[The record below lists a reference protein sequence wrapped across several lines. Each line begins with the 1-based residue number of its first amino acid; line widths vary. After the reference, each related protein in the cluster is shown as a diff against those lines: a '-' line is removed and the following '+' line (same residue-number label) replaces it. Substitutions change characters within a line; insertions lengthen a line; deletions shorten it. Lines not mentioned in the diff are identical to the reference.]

1 MMHTRTV
8 FLALALLAATLWASP
23 AAAQTGT
30 GHGPSQPV
38 TIVVEQFGLGGVFR
52 PGGHFGIRL
61 ALTDSADKPRA
72 AVVVLHLPD
81 PDGDTMLAA
90 RQITLNPGRP
100 LGLWLYGQLPWKFG
114 PSQFVQ
120 ISVHE
125 APDGASV
132 DEAASSGRLIGATR
146 VTPQSPNAIADDT
159 HGLMGVVGASAP
171 GLEQYEMR
179 TRDTNITTDFGH
191 EPIRVVS
198 GILPETLPDDWRGMA
213 AMEAIVWTEGDP
225 LRLEGDRPGAIRE
238 WVRRGGH
245 LVVMVP
251 SFGSAWFNDT
261 NPLRDLM
268 PAADITRHEDADL
281 SAFRHWLTTP
291 EFALRAPRTRG
302 VVHSFQPV
310 ADAEVGQA
318 SCIIEG
324 PYGCIAMRRIV
335 GAGMVTVIGLDL
347 TNRRLTEAIPVRA
360 DMFWHRILGKRFSLP
375 TMKEQGEIAQQGG
388 GFSRASTVFLDRS
401 IGSAITQVTA
411 AGVGV
416 LLGVVVF
423 ALYWIVAGPGGFAVL
438 KARGLVRHAWVG
450 FALTT
455 AAFTAVAWAG
465 ATWIKPRRIIA
476 THLTF
481 LDHVYGQPTQA
492 ARTWASILLPG
503 YGDATVFVGRAG
515 ADESFRQ
522 SILPWADPTETNRRL
537 SFPDARSYAAD
548 IRRPDRL
555 SVPTRA
561 TNKQF
566 IIDWAGGPT
575 WSMPQPVSDDER
587 PRLIRRGGSWSLSG
601 SLVHNLPDK
610 LVNVRVF
617 LVVGQI
623 SEQQGAQ
630 NRQDRKWG
638 SMHAETY
645 SWGFER
651 GIWEPGQ
658 VMPLS
663 IFNRP
668 AASAAGEA
676 ILRALVPTT
685 RLDMLALDE
694 FSPVDLPE
702 MLSDYERMSFASMLQ
717 QPAFER
723 SAGTTGQSFK
733 RVVRRA
739 ALGPDLG
746 RWFTQPC
753 IIITGVIEGPTPV
766 PLSILSDDTLRP
778 IPSTGRT
785 VVRWVYPLEPAP
797 PVFAGTVQI
806 NTSDA
811 KQPAA
816 TPEP

>member
-1 MMHTRTV
+1 MMHPRTL
-8 FLALALLAATLWASP
+8 FLTLAILVATLWAAP
-23 AAAQTGT
+23 AAAQTGA
-30 GHGPSQPV
+30 GPVPSQAV
-38 TIVVEQFGLGGVFR
+38 TIAVEQFGLGGVFR
-52 PGGHFGIRL
+52 PGGHFGMRL
-61 ALTDSADKPRA
+61 ALTDSSDKPRA

-100 LGLWLYGQLPWKFG
+100 LGLWLYGQMPWKFG

-132 DEAASSGRLIGATR
+132 EEAASSGRLIGATR
-146 VTPQSPNAIADDT
+146 VTPPSPNSIADET
-159 HGLMGVVGASAP
+159 HGLIGVVGASAP

-191 EPIRVVS
+191 EPVRIVS
-198 GILPETLPDDWRGMA
+198 GILPETLPDEWRGLA
-213 AMEAIVWTEGDP
+213 AMEAVIWADGDP
-225 LRLEGDRPGAIRE
+225 LRLEGDRPAAIRE

-245 LVVMVP
+245 LVVVLP
-251 SFGSAWFNDT
+251 AFGNAWFNDA
-261 NPLRDLM
+261 NPLLDLL

-291 EFALRAPRTRG
+291 AHAARAPRISG
-302 VVHSFQPV
+302 VVHGFEPR
-310 ADAEVGQA
+310 ADADVGQA
-318 SCIIEG
+318 ACIIEG
-324 PYGCIAMRRIV
+324 PYGCVAMRRIV
-335 GAGMVTVIGLDL
+335 GAGLVTMIGIDL
-347 TNRRLTEAIPVRA
+347 NNRRLTEAMPVRA
-360 DMFWHRILGKRFSLP
+360 DVFWHRILGKRFSLP
-375 TMKEQGEIAQQGG
+375 TIVEQAEIAQQGG
-388 GFSRASTVFLDRS
+388 GFSRTSTVYLDRS
-401 IGSAITQVTA
+401 IGSGITQVTA

-416 LLGVVVF
+416 LLGVIVF
-423 ALYWIVAGPGGFAVL
+423 AVYWIVAGPGGFAVL
-438 KARGLVRHAWVG
+438 KARGMVRHAWVG

-455 AAFTAVAWAG
+455 AAFTAIAWAG
-465 ATWIKPRRIIA
+465 ATWIKPKRIIA

-492 ARTWASILLPG
+492 ARTWASVLLPG
-503 YGDATVFVGRAG
+503 YGDATVFVGRVG

-522 SILPWADPTETNRRL
+522 SIVPWADPNETNQRL
-537 SFPDARSYAAD
+537 SFPDARSYAVD
-548 IRRPDRL
+548 VRRPDRL
-555 SVPTRA
+555 SIPTRA

-566 IIDWAGGPT
+566 LIDWAGGPT

-587 PRLIRRGGSWSLSG
+587 PRLVRRGGSWTLSG
-601 SLVHNLPDK
+601 SLVHKLPQK
-610 LVNVRVF
+610 LVNVQLF

-638 SMHAETY
+638 AMHAETY
-645 SWGFER
+645 AWQFNG
-651 GIWEPGQ
+651 GNWDPDQ
-658 VMPLS
+658 VLPLS

-668 AASAAGEA
+668 EPSAAGEV
-676 ILRALVPTT
+676 ILRALVPTA
-685 RLDMLALDE
+685 RLDMLTLDE

-723 SAGTTGQSFK
+723 STGAGTPSFK

-797 PVFAGTVQI
+797 PVFTGMVRI
-806 NTSDA
+806 NITD
-811 KQPAA
+811 KPKPAE